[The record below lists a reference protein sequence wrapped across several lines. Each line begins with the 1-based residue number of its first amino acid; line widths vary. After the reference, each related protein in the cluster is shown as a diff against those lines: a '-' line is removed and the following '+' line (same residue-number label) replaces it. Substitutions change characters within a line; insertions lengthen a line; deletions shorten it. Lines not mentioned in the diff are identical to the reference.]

1 MSTQFSFREFWFS
14 SHLAYFWVMLSCYSA
29 YWAQHVMQ
37 FIELHS
43 SCRRNRRCWALDEH
57 EPALLIQELF
67 GGSWI
72 CLKDMKQGCERENWL
87 SCERCNKSH
96 SRATCSLNPSFL
108 NLDWSRGNP
117 SFSWLP
123 VKSFSLEKVGSS
135 VPLRGTKGKDLC
147 GERKKKV
154 TQLYCLS
161 SSLLQNKDDKTQLLQ
176 HVVTINGLNRSDPAW
191 IEGCLLPSV
200 LDMATLL
207 AGGKDPVIHS

>member
-1 MSTQFSFREFWFS
+1 MNMQFSSREFWFP
-14 SHLAYFWVMLSCYSA
+14 SHLAYFWVMLSCYTA

-57 EPALLIQELF
+57 EPALLIQELS
-67 GGSWI
+67 GESWI
-72 CLKDMKQGCERENWL
+72 CLKDTKQGCERENWL
-87 SCERCNKSH
+87 SCEMCSKSH

-108 NLDWSRGNP
+108 NLDWSKGNP

-123 VKSFSLEKVGSS
+123 VKSFSPEKVGSLAL
-135 VPLRGTKGKDLC
+135 LRGTKGENLSVKRQVTKLC
-147 GERKKKV
+147 
-154 TQLYCLS
+154 CLS

-176 HVVTINGLNRSDPAW
+176 HVVNINGLNRSDPAW

-207 AGGKDPVIHS
+207 AGGKDPFIHS